1 MSHPYYPRLSLIQ
14 FKSWTES
21 FHKKKSGGK
30 LGSPLQKTTIAC
42 MTNTWRSFS
51 RFWAPHLHPRGSC
64 AGLHPLELGLHPN
77 GLSTGSF
84 GHTLQTLQTQ
94 QSWQWKFKNC
104 TFICFLWSIL
114 WSELFDF
121 TLFFPFFPCKTS
133 SYHCPLLASG
143 GISPWMFGKTAADH
157 RGNGGSSRRSGSRAV
172 QKPQCRVENLDSQS
186 LLGSLVNDGSL
197 GVCQNSYWK
206 WP

>member
-121 TLFFPFFPCKTS
+121 TLFSHFFPVKHPVIIVPSWRAVGSRRGCLEKR
-133 SYHCPLLASG
+133 PRIIAG
-143 GISPWMFGKTAADH
+143 MADH
-157 RGNGGSSRRSGSRAV
+157 RGDRAAERW
-172 QKPQCRVENLDSQS
+172 KNHNAGWRISTLKDS
-186 LLGSLVNDGSL
+186 
-197 GVCQNSYWK
+197 
-206 WP
+206 